1 MHQSLS
7 TRIQNSI
14 DKKKKVKVI
23 KKIPTPQKN
32 EKVSNIDSLRGEDIF
47 KDSLEGSYNISKT
60 NILIPD
66 SLNNTKNSLINSII
80 SHQDDYTEEKTKE
93 CTKSKLNKNSKQ
105 NSIEKN
111 NIEYGEETKKIS
123 YKYITNYPL
132 KSFYNINESNK
143 NYYWYATYDKL
154 LFKRNLF
161 YILNYYQSL
170 YNNNYDKMKEKC
182 LIINDFSL
190 SIDENSSKPFIYY
203 NKGDFIF
210 VKLYLMSINEI
221 NKIFN
226 FLNKVEHNLI
236 KENFEFNNVLGQ
248 KISIKHNN
256 KTFPY
261 SDLICLGSFLNINIY
276 SFTLNIKNQIK
287 KNSKIKLE
295 KLSKL
300 TKFLI
305 ELFPN
310 YSNNFF
316 IYYVTKNIKKN
327 SNLISKELKIFM
339 NKEKEKEKEKQ
350 KNFIEK
356 KNNSFQNF
364 NLNNLNLNLKF
375 LNLNKTQNTNS
386 FENIICTPL
395 EDNNKKKTVYNN
407 FTNNNINK
415 NNISNLQNKS
425 SEKGKSLILQKKKN
439 ENIFVVQRK
448 YKSDIDFEL
457 DNDSSSTISKKGEV
471 EKVFVT
477 PKKKKNKKY
486 YS

>member
-1 MHQSLS
+1 MESIIKESNIAALSEFLEGPKIYNTNNENNNNEMLNQNSLS
-7 TRIQNSI
+7 KTTIKILKEKSIYERLKLEIMNLRDELKIKENTIEDLKNSI
-14 DKKKKVKVI
+14 KTSKFRKLDNKVAQTFKEPSAV
-23 KKIPTPQKN
+23 KARN
-32 EKVSNIDSLRGEDIF
+32 EV
-47 KDSLEGSYNISKT
+47 LET
-60 NILIPD
+60 M
-66 SLNNTKNSLINSII
+66 
-80 SHQDDYTEEKTKE
+80 QVDYV
-93 CTKSKLNKNSKQ
+93 NSKNQ
-105 NSIEKN
+105 IIFLLKQ
-111 NIEYGEETKKIS
+111 IDLYKKD
-123 YKYITNYPL
+123 
-132 KSFYNINESNK
+132 NK
-143 NYYWYATYDKL
+143 KQKELYEKL
-154 LFKRNLF
+154 LFDYQNIVKEREEYLNIKNLNDE
-161 YILNYYQSL
+161 I
-170 YNNNYDKMKEKC
+170 KEKN

-226 FLNKVEHNLI
+226 FLNKVEHKLN
-236 KENFEFNNVLGQ
+236 KETFEFNNVIGQ

-276 SFTLNIKNQIK
+276 SFTLDIKNPIK
-287 KNSKIKLE
+287 KNNKIKLE

-310 YSNNFF
+310 YSNDFF

-327 SNLISKELKIFM
+327 SNLISKELKNFI
-339 NKEKEKEKEKQ
+339 NKEKEKEKEKK
-350 KNFIEK
+350 KNFVEK
-356 KNNSFQNF
+356 KNNSFQSF
-364 NLNNLNLNLKF
+364 NLNNLNLNLK
-375 LNLNKTQNTNS
+375 LLTLNKTQNTNS

-395 EDNNKKKTVYNN
+395 EDNNKKKTIYDIYNY
-407 FTNNNINK
+407 NNIN
-415 NNISNLQNKS
+415 NNNVSSLQKKS

-457 DNDSSSTISKKGEV
+457 DNDSSSTISKKDEV

-477 PKKKKNKKY
+477 PKKKKIKKY